1 MEKDKVIA
9 NVFRDFSCWVGLD
22 LSLTATGLS
31 VLYQDIKLD
40 GYRYTLTS
48 PHKGPR
54 RLSEFANHI
63 KLAAEQILAYRPASE
78 VLVCIENYAFSQFG
92 KIVHLGELGGVV
104 KQNLFDAGL
113 SNILVYP
120 PTTLKKFATGK
131 GVAEKGLVMTNVYKR
146 WDVDT
151 SNNNEADAYVLS
163 RLGHCLCYP
172 ETYTEFQREVSKNSS
187 WHNRH
192 AIHKQAYR

>member
-1 MEKDKVIA
+1 MVWAGFIPDSNRA
-9 NVFRDFSCWVGLD
+9 FRPLPRH
-22 LSLTATGLS
+22 
-31 VLYQDIKLD
+31 KLD

-54 RLSEFANHI
+54 RLSEFANHT

-172 ETYTEFQREVSKNSS
+172 ETYTEFQREASKKFQL
-187 WHNRH
+187 
-192 AIHKQAYR
+192 A

>member
-1 MEKDKVIA
+1 MEKNKVIT

-48 PHKGPR
+48 PHKGSR

-78 VLVCIENYAFSQFG
+78 VLVCIENYAFSRFG

-172 ETYTEFQREVSKNSS
+172 ETYTEFQREASKKFQL
-187 WHNRH
+187 
-192 AIHKQAYR
+192 A

>member
-92 KIVHLGELGGVV
+92 K
-104 KQNLFDAGL
+104 
-113 SNILVYP
+113 
-120 PTTLKKFATGK
+120 
-131 GVAEKGLVMTNVYKR
+131 
-146 WDVDT
+146 
-151 SNNNEADAYVLS
+151 
-163 RLGHCLCYP
+163 
-172 ETYTEFQREVSKNSS
+172 SS
-187 WHNRH
+187 T
-192 AIHKQAYR
+192 

>member
-54 RLSEFANHI
+54 RLSEFADHI

-120 PTTLKKFATGK
+120 PTTLKIR
-131 GVAEKGLVMTNVYKR
+131 NRKR
-146 WDVDT
+146 CCRERAGDDQCLQT
-151 SNNNEADAYVLS
+151 LGCRYIQQQRSGCIRPLS
-163 RLGHCLCYP
+163 FRPLFMLP
-172 ETYTEFQREVSKNSS
+172 
-187 WHNRH
+187 
-192 AIHKQAYR
+192 